1 MDFWLANLPPG
12 RAGATTVL
20 GAIEITLSVAKGTCQ
35 RAENYIT
42 TVLRV
47 LQAKTKHVRKKMERV
62 SFICMQKLSFAYIC
76 MYLL

>member
-35 RAENYIT
+35 RAEIT
-42 TVLRV
+42 LLLFSVFSKQKQNAL
-47 LQAKTKHVRKKMERV
+47 TKN
-62 SFICMQKLSFAYIC
+62 
-76 MYLL
+76 

>member
-20 GAIEITLSVAKGTCQ
+20 GAIEITLSVAKGTCH
-35 RAENYIT
+35 
-42 TVLRV
+42 VLRITLLLFSV
-47 LQAKTKHVRKKMERV
+47 FSKQKQNTSAKKMERV